1 MNDSET
7 IVRARRLVDASPD
20 SDDVLRGRRPAPF
33 DLLDAGLLKI
43 ALSVV
48 VLLALVDLD
57 RYRTTQLLDPFDL
70 MLRLFAAAA
79 LARLGLAIARVVARL
94 RTLRAARDTALVRLG
109 DELVLLGVDGGT
121 RIAIADVAGV
131 HVDPETPSANAAV
144 ALLLRRPA
152 PRPFLVL
159 PGPLA
164 LVPGATARRI
174 ERWIGP
180 RAEAPATPSF
190 EEPARRPNETYD
202 EARRAPPPGTA
213 TIPSGHAW
221 LARGPYAAVLFV
233 AVIGERVLHLPPGV
247 TLGVVPLAA
256 LAVCIAMPIV
266 WWRIARRDA
275 VSRGG
280 LACVATPAELLYRN
294 RFGIHR
300 APWSDVTEVRVEKQT
315 SWTVLEGVRAERKV
329 VIGREADPP
338 IVLDERT
345 MGLSAHTVR
354 AVLEAYRS
362 GVLPGTATPAST
374 APGPSAPPSQG
385 TGGGGGISGD
395 EGTTA

>member
-7 IVRARRLVDASPD
+7 IARARRLVDASPD
-20 SDDVLRGRRPAPF
+20 SDDVLVGRRPSLF
-33 DLLDAGLLKI
+33 DFLDAGLLKT

-48 VLLALVDLD
+48 VLVALVDLD
-57 RYRTTQLLDPFDL
+57 GYRTTQLLDPFDL

-79 LARLGLAIARVVARL
+79 IARLGLAIARAFRRARAL
-94 RTLRAARDTALVRLG
+94 RNARRTALVRVG
-109 DELVLLGVDGGT
+109 EDLVLLDADGGT
-121 RIAIADVAGV
+121 RLAIGDVARV
-131 HVDPETPSANAAV
+131 HVDPETPSSPPAI

-152 PRPFLVL
+152 ARPFVVL
-159 PGPLA
+159 PAPLA
-164 LVPGATARRI
+164 TVPEATARRI
-174 ERWIGP
+174 ERWIGARP
-180 RAEAPATPSF
+180 EPSASPTF
-190 EEPARRPNETYD
+190 DEPSRRPNETYD
-202 EARRAPPPGTA
+202 EALRGPRTGTA
-213 TIPSGHAW
+213 TIPAGHAW

-233 AVIGERVLHLPPGV
+233 AVIGERILHLPPGV
-247 TLGVVPLAA
+247 TLGAVPLAA
-256 LAVCIAMPIV
+256 LVVCVAMPIV

-300 APWSDVTEVRVEKQT
+300 APWASVTEVRVEKQT

-329 VIGREADPP
+329 VIDRDDDSP

-354 AVLEAYRS
+354 AVLEAYRA
-362 GVLPGTATPAST
+362 GVLPGVATPAS
-374 APGPSAPPSQG
+374 AEEPSPAPPSQG
-385 TGGGGGISGD
+385 TGGGGGISGV